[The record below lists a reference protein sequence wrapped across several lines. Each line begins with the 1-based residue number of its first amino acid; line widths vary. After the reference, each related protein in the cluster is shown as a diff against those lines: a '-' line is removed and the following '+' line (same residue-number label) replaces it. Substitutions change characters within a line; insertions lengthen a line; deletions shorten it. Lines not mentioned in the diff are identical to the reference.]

1 MVSPNG
7 INGHTNG
14 VNNMNGTKAKEVY
27 VASNAY
33 ELPNFSID
41 DARPIKVV
49 TIGAGY
55 SGITAGIR
63 FRQRVKNIDLTVY
76 ESQAGVGGTWHA
88 NRYPG
93 LACDIP
99 SHSYQLTFEDNK
111 DWSAFYAPGPE
122 IRAYLNRV
130 VDKYALRPFI
140 KLRHRITS
148 AIYNEDTGKWHLKVR
163 RPARG
168 SPTEA
173 GEHVLWNWKTD
184 FEEFDD
190 TADLV
195 LAGLGGLS
203 RWSWP
208 DIPGFGSFKGQVIH
222 SAEWDANE
230 SGWQET
236 VKGWGNKRVAVIGV
250 GSSAIQ
256 LVPSLQPHVKHLS
269 NYVRGKTWIS
279 GVFLRDRLIQ
289 LAKGEAVNNYYFTE
303 EDKKNFQD
311 PDFYRDFRWQLEC
324 ELNSAN
330 SATLRGTE
338 ASIGAQIAFQ
348 EDMKERLVK
357 KPWIADHL
365 IPDFSPACRRLTP
378 GPGYLE
384 ALCEDNVDFIP
395 TPIKR
400 ITPTGIETEDGK
412 HEEIDILV
420 CATGF
425 DTSFRFG
432 FPIIGRN
439 GIDLSDK
446 YDPHPRTYLSIA
458 TDGFPNWFQTLG
470 PSAGV
475 GAGSLLVIME
485 KQVDYVVAA
494 TLKLQR
500 ERLKS
505 IEVKPE
511 AVADFDAYLES
522 YFPTTVFSGKCRSW
536 YKSGKEE
543 GRVIALWPGS
553 SLHAARALSHPRW
566 EDYNYER
573 LDGSVKN
580 RLYWLG
586 DGQTVDDKN
595 PNGDKAWY
603 MKEIDYP
610 PVPQ

>member
-1 MVSPNG
+1 M
-7 INGHTNG
+7 
-14 VNNMNGTKAKEVY
+14 
-27 VASNAY
+27 
-33 ELPNFSID
+33 
-41 DARPIKVV
+41 
-49 TIGAGY
+49 
-55 SGITAGIR
+55 
-63 FRQRVKNIDLTVY
+63 Q
-76 ESQAGVGGTWHA
+76 
-88 NRYPG
+88 
-93 LACDIP
+93 
-99 SHSYQLTFEDNK
+99 
-111 DWSAFYAPGPE
+111 
-122 IRAYLNRV
+122 
-130 VDKYALRPFI
+130 
-140 KLRHRITS
+140 
-148 AIYNEDTGKWHLKVR
+148 
-163 RPARG
+163 
-168 SPTEA
+168 
-173 GEHVLWNWKTD
+173 
-184 FEEFDD
+184 
-190 TADLV
+190 
-195 LAGLGGLS
+195 
-203 RWSWP
+203 
-208 DIPGFGSFKGQVIH
+208 
-222 SAEWDANE
+222 
-230 SGWQET
+230 
-236 VKGWGNKRVAVIGV
+236 
-250 GSSAIQ
+250 
-256 LVPSLQPHVKHLS
+256 
-269 NYVRGKTWIS
+269 
-279 GVFLRDRLIQ
+279 
-289 LAKGEAVNNYYFTE
+289 
-303 EDKKNFQD
+303 
-311 PDFYRDFRWQLEC
+311 
-324 ELNSAN
+324 
-330 SATLRGTE
+330 
-338 ASIGAQIAFQ
+338 
-348 EDMKERLVK
+348 
-357 KPWIADHL
+357 
-365 IPDFSPACRRLTP
+365 
-378 GPGYLE
+378 
-384 ALCEDNVDFIP
+384 VDFIP

-566 EDYNYER
+566 EDYNYEQ

-610 PVPQ
+610 PGMLDLVTQTYL